1 MKVYLIYDDF
11 DDCYITDRAIDNKRK
26 YEEICFDSYEKALN
40 FVKEYISG
48 DIRDVRIKGN
58 IVTFYDLVDEMRKK
72 IRIDEINV
80 R

>member
-11 DDCYITDRAIDNKRK
+11 DDCYITDRSIDNKRK
-26 YEEICFDSYEKALN
+26 YEEVCFDSYEKALN
-40 FVKEYISG
+40 FVKEYING
-48 DIRDVRIKGN
+48 DIKDVKIKGN
-58 IVTFYDLVDEMRKK
+58 IITFYDLMDEMKKK